1 MSTSDSMWIG
11 AYKITIKS
19 YQADLDDAGN
29 KGWGRLE
36 NGDRIMSLKK
46 KIHKENFLIKI
57 AEAAVVAGVMILLS
71 CLFDYRYA
79 MNDDVF
85 VNAIISGKYS
95 GTPDLHNISIGTPLN
110 ALFCFLY
117 RLSGKVPWFGSAMI
131 LCQFC
136 SVYSIITLLG
146 KKIYMGRNHA
156 WISVLALNIL
166 LTGIMVSE
174 LVIVQYTY
182 TAALLMA
189 SATLGLYC
197 MDGHFM
203 NRRKIL
209 GFGGILLQYLFA
221 YCLRTEIFLFLL
233 PFSVLLTLIHYY
245 RGNGFRIN
253 KGELIKW
260 FAVWGSLV
268 IGSMILYI
276 FNLGSYAEGGWKE
289 YKLVDEYRTQLY
301 DFLVLPSYEDNEAFY
316 QSAEISRAQYEL
328 LKNYNLSLD
337 EEITSETLRSVVDY
351 VNDERIAEYQG
362 IQRIYYRM
370 FRLPLK
376 EGLWS
381 YTHRTLFDQKLA
393 REDYPWNIVCMVL
406 YLVFLLLTC
415 LSRRM
420 QNIVYMLLMFS
431 MRSALWMYI
440 ILKQR
445 TPPRVTHS
453 LFLME
458 MACLL
463 VLIFEEMSW
472 LHQNRAPQKNKPVFA
487 ILSALF
493 LAGAG
498 AVAVGS
504 WQSLQRAYGETVAF
518 NEEWEELLAYCRDRE
533 DNFYFM
539 DVYSTVNYSEKIFSG
554 RYSGLENYDICGG
567 WLAKSP
573 LCEEKYGK
581 FGITSVQDA
590 LIENDNVYFVA
601 EEGSDLAWLYT
612 LYGEKGIDLELECRD
627 RVAEHFCV
635 YRLQGIPKT
644 AGIH

>member
-1 MSTSDSMWIG
+1 
-11 AYKITIKS
+11 
-19 YQADLDDAGN
+19 
-29 KGWGRLE
+29 
-36 NGDRIMSLKK
+36 MSLKK
-46 KIHKENFLIKI
+46 KIHEEKFLIKT
-57 AEAAVVAGVMILLS
+57 AEAAVIAGVVVLLS

-110 ALFCFLY
+110 ALFCLLY
-117 RLSGKVPWFGSAMI
+117 RLAGNIPWFGAAMI
-131 LCQFC
+131 LCQFFSLY
-136 SVYSIITLLG
+136 SVIILLG
-146 KKIYMGRNHA
+146 RKINMGKNHA
-156 WISVLALNIL
+156 WIYILALNIL

-189 SATLGLYC
+189 SATLRLYC
-197 MDGHFM
+197 MDGHFTD
-203 NRRKIL
+203 RRNIL
-209 GFGGILLQYLFA
+209 SFGGILLQYLFA

-233 PFSVLLTLIHYY
+233 PFSFLLTLIHYY

-253 KGELIKW
+253 KGELKKW
-260 FAVWGSLV
+260 FLVWGSLAC
-268 IGSMILYI
+268 GSAVMYAC
-276 FNLGSYAEGGWKE
+276 NSGSYAGEGWKE

-301 DFLVLPSYEDNEAFY
+301 DFLALPSYEDNEAFY
-316 QSAEISRAQYEL
+316 QSAGISKAQYEL
-328 LKNYNLSLD
+328 LKNYNLTLD

-362 IQRIYYRM
+362 IKRIYYRM

-381 YTHRTLFDQKLA
+381 YVHRTLFDQKLA
-393 REDYPWNIVCMVL
+393 REDYPWNIVCMAL

-415 LSRRM
+415 LSGRI
-420 QNIVYMLLMFS
+420 QNIVYILLMFS
-431 MRSALWMYI
+431 MRSVLWLYI

-458 MACLL
+458 MVCLL

-472 LHQNRAPQKNKPVFA
+472 LRQNRASQKNKAVFA
-487 ILSALF
+487 ALSALF
-493 LAGAG
+493 LAGG
-498 AVAVGS
+498 GIVAFSS
-504 WQSLQRAYGETVAF
+504 WQSLWTVYGETVAF

-539 DVYSTVNYSEKIFSG
+539 DVYSTVNYSEEIFSG
-554 RYSGLENYDICGG
+554 RYFGLENYDICGG

-581 FGITSVQDA
+581 FGIASVQDA

-612 LYGEKGIDLELECRD
+612 FYEEKGIDLELECRD

-635 YRLQGIPKT
+635 YRLQGK
-644 AGIH
+644 